1 MPLETVTMI
10 RHCNHVANV
19 GFAIVY
25 LHSVL
30 NFELGKTRPCPLR
43 THSSHT
49 FYINLSLYRYDP

>member
-1 MPLETVTMI
+1 MI